1 MRAADDFGS
10 IRARLLDLRRSPKTD
25 PATCP
30 QHSFDPVEGR
40 CIHCNLHYF
49 HLPAFQNRKPP
60 DADADAANPPCP
72 GSAAE

>member
-30 QHSFDPVEGR
+30 QHIFDPVEGR

-49 HLPAFQNRKPP
+49 HLPAFQNCKPP
-60 DADADAANPPCP
+60 DADAVYPPCL